1 MFIKSLTISS
11 EAQIIREI
19 TFRKGMNLIIDE
31 TPEDEIADGT
41 ETGNSVGKTT
51 VLQLI
56 DFCLGGNPK
65 GIYVDPDSKKEENV
79 VVKEFLKDNKILITL
94 VLKEDLDIE
103 ESTEIIIQRNFLARA
118 QIVRRINGKNYTED
132 EFELELLNL
141 IFPNHKTEKPTFRQI
156 ISHNI
161 RYKDENIN
169 STLRT
174 LDKYTSDAEYETLH
188 LFMLGI
194 DFGKGNEK
202 QNLIAKLKQEDSF
215 RTRLEKS
222 QTKTAYETTLA
233 LIETDIEKLNLRKAN
248 FNLNENFEADL
259 DKLNQIKYLL
269 NKTSSELSN
278 LKIKRDIIIEAEE
291 DLKSNFSDIDVQ
303 QLQAIYQQA
312 TQRIEGIQKSFDD
325 LVNYHNQMITQ
336 KVEFIKKELP
346 EIEKKIESKSLELQN
361 LLDKEKIQSQAISKS
376 ESFEELEA
384 LILELNEKYRKKG
397 EYENIIQQLNE
408 VDSEMKELNQQ
419 LETIDDALFSDEF
432 ELSVKRQLNK
442 FNQYFARVS
451 NFLYGEQYAL
461 KYDIV
466 VNKKRQRLYKFSAF
480 NTNFSSGKKQGEISC
495 FDIAYVLFADEENIP
510 TLHFLLNDKKELMH
524 NNQLV
529 KIAELVNTTNI
540 QFVASILKDKLP
552 EELNKEEYF
561 IVKLS
566 QQDKLFRIENFGI
579 ED

>member
-1 MFIKSLTISS
+1 
-11 EAQIIREI
+11 
-19 TFRKGMNLIIDE
+19 MNLIIDE